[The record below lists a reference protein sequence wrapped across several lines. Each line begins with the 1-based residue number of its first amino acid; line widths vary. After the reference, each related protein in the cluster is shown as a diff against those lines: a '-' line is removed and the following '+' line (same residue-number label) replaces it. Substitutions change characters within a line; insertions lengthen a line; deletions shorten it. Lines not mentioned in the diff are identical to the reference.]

1 MVSQTLRRVV
11 VAFALATSAATVG
24 RGSAVALPPGD
35 EAFGAFGVLPTDIGF
50 VVRMRDGRGVRNAH
64 PELAGVELALSE
76 TFGSRVLAT
85 NWDALVADAG
95 LDGRELADRL
105 LGSDVIYAERP
116 GPQGIEWVLTLR
128 MDDATRALLVDRL
141 KPAGASGG
149 RAAFPAHGVVAA
161 WRQPYLI
168 VGPIQRMRLAEETL
182 AFFDAPDRRGTLAER
197 PGAAIPSSGPAAL
210 EVAWAGREANGPL
223 GACQVTFRPGGVS
236 VSFRHPGATWP
247 WRASAG
253 PAPDHGLL
261 EALAEGAIAAAVGN
275 RWCGPLDPAS
285 PWDAVLGAGDLDG
298 AMRGNLGARWAV
310 RMQAEARAGEPV
322 VPAPAIALE
331 VRDLPLAERQW
342 SAWAQRAARALAG
355 RASMPVPS
363 VEVDREDDGA
373 PVRVIPLEAIAERA
387 FDGHPFARGAALA
400 WAGTSAHGRRWMVL
414 ATSARACRDLR
425 RALEAPMGTAGAG
438 PAAAHEEGTCDGQAL
453 AAMLGTWASHAG
465 AFAPDGPR
473 DFAEGTTL
481 ATRIAEGVRS
491 IRWRLRAQSPGTAV
505 GLEGTV
511 DVELLP

>member
-1 MVSQTLRRVV
+1 MLTKALRLML
-11 VAFALATSAATVG
+11 VASVLACSMAGGG
-24 RGSAVALPPGD
+24 RGSASALPPGD
-35 EAFGAFGVLPTDIGF
+35 EAFGAFGILPPDVGF
-50 VVRMRDGRGVRNAH
+50 VVRMRDGRGVREAH
-64 PELAGVELALSE
+64 PELARLESALSE

-85 NWDALVADAG
+85 NWDAFVSEAG
-95 LDGRELADRL
+95 MDGRALADRL

-116 GPQGIEWVLTLR
+116 GPEGVEWVLALR
-128 MDDATRALLVDRL
+128 VDEATRSLLVERL
-141 KPAGASGG
+141 RPAGASGG
-149 RAAFPAHGVVAA
+149 RAAFPSHGVVAA
-161 WRQPYLI
+161 WREPYLI
-168 VGPIQRMRLAEETL
+168 VGPIQRMRLADETL
-182 AFFDAPDRRGTLAER
+182 ERFDAKDRRGTLAAQPR
-197 PGAAIPSSGPAAL
+197 AVIPASGPAAL
-210 EVAWAGREANGPL
+210 EVAWVGRQADGPL

-261 EALAEGAIAAAVGN
+261 EALAQGAIAAAVGN
-275 RWCGPLDPAS
+275 RWCGPLDATS
-285 PWDAVLGAGDLDG
+285 PWDAVLGAGELDA

-355 RASMPVPS
+355 RASMPVPM
-363 VEVDREDDGA
+363 VEEDRAGGGA
-373 PVRVIPLEAIAERA
+373 PIRVIPLEAIAERA
-387 FDGHPFARGAALA
+387 FNGHPFARGAALA
-400 WAGTSAHGRRWMVL
+400 WAGASAHGRRWMVL
-414 ATSARACRDLR
+414 ATSADACRDLR
-425 RALEAPMGTAGAG
+425 RALEAPKGSAGAG
-438 PAAAHEEGTCDGQAL
+438 PAAAHEEGACDGQAL

-465 AFAPDGPR
+465 SFAPDGPGE
-473 DFAEGTTL
+473 FAEGATL
-481 ATRIAEGVRS
+481 AARIADGVRS
-491 IRWRLRAQSPGTAV
+491 IRWRLRAQSPGTST